1 MRFFRSSFIIVA
13 LALACP
19 MVAIAEEPLITH
31 AAPEAKPAETWPAP
45 LKDDPSREE
54 RIDSLYTELKR
65 ERSADGANAIAQRL
79 WRELNDSGSPTVNLL
94 MKWADDATKDKRNAA
109 AFDFLDQAAVLE
121 PDFAGVWNRRALL
134 NHALGNDKKAMSD
147 LNRVLEREPRHLI
160 ALAALAAILE
170 ESGDSQGALTAWQRY
185 LDFYPADRD
194 AQNKVTTLSE
204 KIAGSR
210 A

>member
-1 MRFFRSSFIIVA
+1 MRFFRFSFILLS
-13 LALACP
+13 LALTCP
-19 MVAIAEEPLITH
+19 VAAMENDILKAPATTETKSADAWPEPLVS
-31 AAPEAKPAETWPAP
+31 E
-45 LKDDPSREE
+45 PSREE
-54 RIDSLYTELKR
+54 RIDSLFSELKR
-65 ERSADGANAIAQRL
+65 ERNADGANAIAQRL

-94 MKWADDATKDKRNAA
+94 MKWADDATKQKRNAA
-109 AFDFLDQAAVLE
+109 AFDFLDQASVLE
-121 PDFAGVWNRRALL
+121 PDFSGVWNRRALL

-185 LDFYPADRD
+185 LDIYPADRD

>member
-1 MRFFRSSFIIVA
+1 
-13 LALACP
+13 
-19 MVAIAEEPLITH
+19 
-31 AAPEAKPAETWPAP
+31 
-45 LKDDPSREE
+45 
-54 RIDSLYTELKR
+54 
-65 ERSADGANAIAQRL
+65 
-79 WRELNDSGSPTVNLL
+79 
-94 MKWADDATKDKRNAA
+94 MKWADDATKDKRNA